1 MTVFLNICLLAIFLF
16 IYFVYIWCLTIL
28 QFIPHY
34 MDIVRYEV
42 LFLVCECVIS
52 TSVLLL
58 LTLVWTSV
66 YLSVQLKKMSFSLI
80 KYQPL
85 QKKKKKKLQWIW
97 VSIQLKSFFE
107 RHFST
112 REVTAIKTTIFVE
125 LISFLLDSDS
135 CRFGTPCPSTQ
146 VVIQFWPGIKTKFK
160 DFSEEIWKK

>member
-1 MTVFLNICLLAIFLF
+1 
-16 IYFVYIWCLTIL
+16 
-28 QFIPHY
+28 

-85 QKKKKKKLQWIW
+85 QKKKKKNFNESEFLYN
-97 VSIQLKSFFE
+97 LKV
-107 RHFST
+107 FSND
-112 REVTAIKTTIFVE
+112 
-125 LISFLLDSDS
+125 ISPLEKS
-135 CRFGTPCPSTQ
+135 PP
-146 VVIQFWPGIKTKFK
+146 
-160 DFSEEIWKK
+160 